1 MKTFFL
7 FRFKLFKQILE
18 FSKGISLP
26 GFDGISIYNVASFF
40 LKEVFQGD
48 IQTRAR
54 SIAFSFFL
62 ALFPTV
68 IFLFT
73 LIPYVPINGFQEKLL
88 SSLQSFFPYN
98 TYDAAR
104 STIEEI
110 VTNQNGGLLSFGF
123 FFALI
128 VSTNGVNSIIS
139 SFDKTLFSEHKRS
152 GLKKRIVAIYL
163 TCLLAILT
171 IIAIVL
177 IIITELVL
185 LFINKELIS
194 LDQSSV
200 YLLLF
205 GKYLILVL
213 LCFTAISSL
222 YYFGPSGG
230 RNKFRFISAGSTL
243 ATILV
248 LFTSVGFNFF
258 IQHFGRFNK
267 VYGSIGTLI
276 VILIYIN
283 FNCLQLLIGFE
294 LNNSINKAKIKP
306 LKN

>member
-1 MKTFFL
+1 LKTFFL
-7 FRFKLFKQILE
+7 FRIKLFREALSL
-18 FSKGISLP
+18 SKRISLP
-26 GFDGISIYNVASFF
+26 GFDGISIFNVASFF
-40 LKEVFQGD
+40 LKELFEGD

-73 LIPYVPINGFQEKLL
+73 LIPYVPIAGFQEKLL

-104 STIEEI
+104 TTIEEI

-123 FFALI
+123 LFAVF

-139 SFDKTLFSEHKRS
+139 SFDKTLFAEHKRS
-152 GLKKRIVAIYL
+152 GIRKRIVALYL
-163 TCLLAILT
+163 TCLLAVLT

-177 IIITELVL
+177 IIATELVL
-185 LFINKELIS
+185 LFINKEILS
-194 LDQSSV
+194 LDRSSV
-200 YLLLF
+200 YLLMI
-205 GKYLILVL
+205 GKYLILVI

-248 LFTSVGFNFF
+248 LLTSICFNFF
-258 IQHFGRFNK
+258 IQNFGNFNK

-306 LKN
+306 VRN

>member
-7 FRFKLFKQILE
+7 FRIKLFREALSL
-18 FSKGISLP
+18 SKRISLP
-26 GFDGISIYNVASFF
+26 GFDGISIFNVASFF
-40 LKEVFQGD
+40 LKELFEGD

-73 LIPYVPINGFQEKLL
+73 LIPYVPIAGFQEKLL

-104 STIEEI
+104 TTIEEI

-123 FFALI
+123 LFAVF

-139 SFDKTLFSEHKRS
+139 SFDKTLFAEHKRS
-152 GLKKRIVAIYL
+152 GIRKRIVALYL
-163 TCLLAILT
+163 TCLLAVLT

-177 IIITELVL
+177 IIATELVL
-185 LFINKELIS
+185 LFINKEILS
-194 LDQSSV
+194 LDRSSV
-200 YLLLF
+200 YLLMI
-205 GKYLILVL
+205 GKYLILVI

-248 LFTSVGFNFF
+248 LLTSICFNFF
-258 IQHFGRFNK
+258 IQNFGNFNK

-306 LKN
+306 VRN